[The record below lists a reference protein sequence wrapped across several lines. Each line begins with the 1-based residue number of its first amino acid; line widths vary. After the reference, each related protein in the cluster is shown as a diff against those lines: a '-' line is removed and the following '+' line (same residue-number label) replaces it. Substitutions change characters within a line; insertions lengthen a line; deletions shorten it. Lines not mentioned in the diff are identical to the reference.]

1 MWGDAA
7 WTKRQEEME
16 AHRQKID
23 QEQWD
28 RGTVLEKL
36 LKKAETD
43 RDAFQVIELAR
54 LLDSAAS
61 KCGKKAWKM
70 LNVCGQAPRAT
81 TRLIRMQSECMNG
94 WRGSLSNTRSGRL
107 KPFFGSSEVG
117 RNIHDQKS
125 EGYCRHDYRWQYP
138 RP

>member
-54 LLDSAAS
+54 LLDSSCFKMREEGLENAQRMRSSAKGNDPS
-61 KCGKKAWKM
+61 YQDAIRVHERVARLSIEYAIRKAEAVLW
-70 LNVCGQAPRAT
+70 LV
-81 TRLIRMQSECMNG
+81 
-94 WRGSLSNTRSGRL
+94 RSWEEH
-107 KPFFGSSEVG
+107 P
-117 RNIHDQKS
+117 
-125 EGYCRHDYRWQYP
+125 
-138 RP
+138 